1 MVGLPTPG
9 FLPAPR
15 VYAILRLRL
24 WLGSLWGCGEMADAY
39 ALGAYVAR
47 RVGSSP
53 TIPTTNYQ
61 IWQANPTRCSKVATP
76 YAALKSFFAEEQVLN
91 LAQPKP
97 CRNQSF
103 T

>member
-1 MVGLPTPG
+1 
-9 FLPAPR
+9 
-15 VYAILRLRL
+15 
-24 WLGSLWGCGEMADAY
+24 
-39 ALGAYVAR
+39 
-47 RVGSSP
+47 
-53 TIPTTNYQ
+53 
-61 IWQANPTRCSKVATP
+61 VATP